1 MRSFLITLTILT
13 AANVIGAY
21 VSANYFLDSP
31 VPFSYWLSLSF
42 IAVLTYIVHKQLI
55 AANEKRA
62 QLFVAYFMGALTVK
76 LFLSVILLIA
86 IGLVVREEL
95 AFTAVGYMIAYVLF
109 TIAEIKD
116 LLPRM
121 KNPES
126 SERTA

>member
-1 MRSFLITLTILT
+1 MRSFLITLMILT
-13 AANVIGAY
+13 AANVLGAF
-21 VSANYFLDSP
+21 VSANYFLDTG

-76 LFLSVILLIA
+76 LFLSVILLIV

-109 TIAEIKD
+109 TTAEIKD

-126 SERTA
+126 SEGTA